1 MDVTKALYLGIF
13 DTLVFICT
21 LLSFYCIF
29 YTNLQSL
36 LKTEKIF
43 SIQLV
48 KVNDASHTYRL
59 CEFCIRPMAT

>member
-13 DTLVFICT
+13 DTLVFI
-21 LLSFYCIF
+21 LSFYCIF